1 MRVLFAAS
9 EWAGHYFCMVP
20 MAWALQAAGHEVRVT
35 CKPSHAGSL
44 ARAGLTAV
52 PVADGP
58 DLTVLARVVRYVEIS
73 MGRREAHGPLRNPF
87 TGEPLGGPDELDVAV
102 EGPKFWAEAAAATRR
117 GCDAVAEF
125 AREWRPE
132 LVLHDVMAPEG
143 ALAAGIAG
151 VPSVFCAPGLF
162 GTVEDE
168 PGLDLRPADPVE
180 HFERHGVG
188 PWGRDR
194 IEYVI
199 DPSPDG
205 AVPPLGDALR
215 LPVRFTP
222 YNGPAVAPGEAPPPA
237 RGRRVCIL
245 WGNSAV
251 QIHGPDVPGLRHA
264 IEAAAERADEV
275 VLTTV
280 PAQVEALGALPP
292 NVRVLR
298 NFPLHLLLEQCDLL
312 VHHGSDNPMMNAAAA
327 GVPQVALA
335 LADDHFAF
343 GRRLDP
349 LGASRTVPGFTAGR
363 DEVAA
368 AVEAGLTDP
377 SMRDAAIR
385 LRAGMMARP
394 SSAELVP
401 ALERLAA
408 TGSLSAADL
417 PDARRGC
424 CGGGACGCGS
434 GTQPVMGLM

>member
-9 EWAGHYFCMVP
+9 EWTGHYFCMIPV
-20 MAWALQAAGHEVRVT
+20 AWALQAAGHDVRVT
-35 CKPSHAGSL
+35 CKPSHADSL

-58 DLTVLARVVRYVEIS
+58 DMTVLARVVRYVEIS

-87 TGEPLGGPDELDVAV
+87 TGEPLGGAEELDVSV
-102 EGPKFWAEAAAATRR
+102 EGPKFWAAAAEATRR

-132 LVLHDVMAPEG
+132 LVLHDVMATEG
-143 ALAAGIAG
+143 ALAARVVG
-151 VPSVFCAPGLF
+151 VPSVYCAPGLF
-162 GTVEDE
+162 GTVETD
-168 PGLDLRPADPVE
+168 PGLDLSVADPVE

-205 AVPPLGDALR
+205 AVPPLGGALR

-222 YNGPAVAPGEAPPPA
+222 YNGPAVAPDGAPAPP
-237 RGRRVCIL
+237 RGRRICIL
-245 WGNSAV
+245 WGNSAT
-251 QIHGPDVPGLRHA
+251 QIHGPDVPGLRYA
-264 IEAAAERADEV
+264 IEAAAGHADEV
-275 VLTTV
+275 VLTAV

-292 NVRVLR
+292 NVRALR

-335 LADDHFAF
+335 LHDDHFAF

-349 LGASRTVPGFTAGR
+349 LGASITLPGLTADR

-368 AVEAGLTDP
+368 AVGSALADP

-385 LRAGMMARP
+385 VRAGMMARP
-394 SSAELVP
+394 SPAELVP
-401 ALERLAA
+401 ALERLAL
-408 TGSLSAADL
+408 TGSLSAADV
-417 PDARRGC
+417 PDARPRC
-424 CGGGACGCGS
+424 CAGGCGCGS
-434 GTQPVMGLM
+434 AHLEAGRT